1 MGINELIIYRM
12 LRRTLHKFESY
23 ISSPTNLKINVIF
36 YTSKKFVAYL
46 VLPDYLDTQT
56 EIL

>member
-1 MGINELIIYRM
+1 MNLLIIHGM

-23 ISSPTNLKINVIF
+23 ISPPIYLEVNVIF
-36 YTSKKFVAYL
+36 YTSRKFVADL
-46 VLPDYLDTQT
+46 VLSDYLDTQT

>member
-1 MGINELIIYRM
+1 MCRRM
-12 LRRTLHKFESY
+12 LHKFESY
-23 ISSPTNLKINVIF
+23 ISPPTYLEVNLIF
-36 YTSKKFVAYL
+36 YTSRKFGAYL